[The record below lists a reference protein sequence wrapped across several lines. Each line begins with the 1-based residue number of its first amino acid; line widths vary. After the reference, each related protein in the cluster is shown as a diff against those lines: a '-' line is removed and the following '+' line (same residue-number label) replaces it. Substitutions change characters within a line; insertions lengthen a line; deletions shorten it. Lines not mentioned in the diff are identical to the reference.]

1 MPDMQTGTTVALPAG
16 IVSDGPRQS
25 PRAGSAAE
33 TPLPEERQSWL
44 RRRQNLL
51 IGSAG
56 VLVVLVVWQ
65 LVVEAGFV
73 RPIILPGPL
82 AIAKALKT
90 MFSTPAIL
98 TDLAVSGSELAIGFG
113 LAVVVGLVLGVAM
126 GWYSRL
132 NAALDP
138 FVTFLYNTPRVA
150 LMPLLIIWFGIG
162 IWSKVAVVFLG
173 AFFPIVMSTADGI
186 RGLDNSWVRAARSFG
201 ASDWQLFRTVALPG
215 AVPFIL
221 TGFRLGIG
229 HALIGVVVG
238 ELVAA
243 QRGIGLILARA
254 GQTFQTPTVFAAIVV
269 VAVSGLILNSL
280 LRLLE
285 KRFQKWKP
293 SLGA

>member
-1 MPDMQTGTTVALPAG
+1 MPDMQTETPAAVPVVARIHGQPA
-16 IVSDGPRQS
+16 PR
-25 PRAGSAAE
+25 PGSAAE
-33 TPLPEERQSWL
+33 QPLVEERTSWL
-44 RRRQNLL
+44 RRRQAPL
-51 IGSAG
+51 IGATA
-56 VLVVLVVWQ
+56 VLVVLVIWQ
-65 LVVEAGFV
+65 LIVETGAV
-73 RPIILPGPL
+73 PTIILPGPID
-82 AIAKALKT
+82 IARALGT
-90 MFSTPAIL
+90 MFSSPTIL
-98 TDLAVSGSELAIGFG
+98 TDLGVSGSELLIGFG
-113 LAVVVGLVLGVAM
+113 LAVLVGLILGVAM
-126 GWYSRL
+126 GWYGRV

-150 LMPLLIIWFGIG
+150 LLPLLIIWFGIG

-186 RGLDNSWVRAARSFG
+186 RGLDVSWIRAARSFG

-229 HALIGVVVG
+229 HAMIGVVVG

-243 QRGIGLILARA
+243 QHGIGLILARA
-254 GQTFQTPTVFAAIVV
+254 GQTFQTPIVFAAIVV
-269 VAVSGLILNSL
+269 VAVSGLVLNSL

-293 SLGA
+293 ALHD

>member
-16 IVSDGPRQS
+16 VVPDDSRES

-33 TPLPEERQSWL
+33 TPFTEERPSWL

-51 IGSAG
+51 IGSVG

-65 LVVEAGFV
+65 LVVEAGLV
-73 RPIILPGPL
+73 RPIILPGPV
-82 AIAKALKT
+82 AIAEALKT
-90 MFSTPAIL
+90 MFSTPAVL

-215 AVPFIL
+215 SVPFIL

-243 QRGIGLILARA
+243 QHGIGLILARA

-269 VAVSGLILNSL
+269 VAVTGLVLNSL

-293 SLGA
+293 SLGG

>member
-1 MPDMQTGTTVALPAG
+1 MPDMQTSTTVALPAG
-16 IVSDGPRQS
+16 VVPEASRQS
-25 PRAGSAAE
+25 PRPGSAAE
-33 TPLPEERQSWL
+33 RPLPEEKRSWL
-44 RRRQNLL
+44 SRRQNVL
-51 IGSAG
+51 IGLAS

-65 LVVEAGFV
+65 IAADAGWV
-73 RPIILPGPL
+73 KPIILPGPL
-82 AIAKALKT
+82 AIADALGT
-90 MFSTPAIL
+90 MFSSPTIL
-98 TDLAVSGSELAIGFG
+98 NDLAVSGSELALGFG

-126 GWYSRL
+126 GWYSRM

-186 RGLDNSWVRAARSFG
+186 RGLDNSWIRAARSFG

-243 QRGIGLILARA
+243 QHGIGLILARA

-293 SLGA
+293 SLGD